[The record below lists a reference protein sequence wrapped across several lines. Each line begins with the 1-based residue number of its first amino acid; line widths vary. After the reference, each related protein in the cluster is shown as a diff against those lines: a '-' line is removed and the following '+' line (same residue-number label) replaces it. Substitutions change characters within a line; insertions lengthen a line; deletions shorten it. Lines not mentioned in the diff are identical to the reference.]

1 MRSIF
6 KASVLA
12 ATLGGCVA
20 SAGVGYHAAVVTP
33 APVAVVETAPPPRAT
48 VEVAPAPVEAPPPE
62 PVYVEPSPTV
72 EVAYVEPTAYVY
84 INPQVQVIENYD
96 YPVFFSNGMY
106 WRNEGGVWYSSSY
119 HDRGWVT
126 TVEVPVHI
134 RTIERP
140 EVYVHYHA
148 NVNARVGQPGYRY
161 HPAAPIRHTAPP
173 PRYIEAPGHPVGHG
187 PVEHG
192 REPVRT
198 PPQHVE
204 PQHPVTTQHAPPPPP
219 PASPAHAGGQPG
231 ERGMEP
237 GHPAHGNPPPPPP
250 HGPASAPPAPP
261 PAKHSPPPPK
271 KKKD

>member
-20 SAGVGYHAAVVTP
+20 SGGVGYRATVVTP
-33 APVAVVETAPPPRAT
+33 APVAVVETAPPPTAT
-48 VEVAPAPVEAPPPE
+48 VEVAPAPVEAPPAE
-62 PVYVEPSPTV
+62 VYVEPSPAV

-96 YPVFFSNGMY
+96 YPVFFSSGMY
-106 WRNEGGVWYSSSY
+106 WRNDGGVWYSSSY

-126 TVEVPVHI
+126 NVEVPVHI

-148 NVNARVGQPGYRY
+148 DVHARVGQPGYRY

-173 PRYIEAPGHPVGHG
+173 PRYIEAPGHPVGHA
-187 PVEHG
+187 PVERG

-204 PQHPVTTQHAPPPPP
+204 PQHPVTTQHAPPPPT
-219 PASPAHAGGQPG
+219 SPAHVGGQPG

-237 GHPAHGNPPPPPP
+237 GHPAHTNAPPPP
-250 HGPASAPPAPP
+250 HGPASAAPAPP

-271 KKKD
+271 KKKE